1 MSEKKNEP
9 VKLSGKIDI
18 NKDGEGKKFLKTF
31 FSGTLKDAIFN
42 AFTNVFV
49 PYTKDVICKTS
60 TNVVNYWVNGD
71 KAVQTQQVGANRITY
86 WNGVSSQRQV
96 STPVAPVRTTNNIY
110 NVRTLYFDNR
120 GDAEAILMRLKENL
134 DIYKTASVGDLYE
147 LSGVKF
153 SFTDYDYGWRD
164 LSSAY
169 VGRTNDGRYVIELPK
184 AMPLK

>member
-1 MSEKKNEP
+1 MSLNKNEP
-9 VKLSGKIDI
+9 VKLAGKVDI
-18 NKDGEGKKFLKTF
+18 SKDGEGKKFLKTF
-31 FSGTLKDAIFN
+31 FSGTLKEAIYN
-42 AFTNVFV
+42 AFSNVFV

-71 KAVQTQQVGANRITY
+71 KPAPSQQVGPNRITY
-86 WNGVSSQRQV
+86 WNGYSSQRPVVTPAAPARV
-96 STPVAPVRTTNNIY
+96 SNNVY
-110 NVRTLYFDNR
+110 NVGTLYFDDR
-120 GDAEAILMRLKENL
+120 GDAEAVLMRLRENL

-147 LSGVKF
+147 LAGAKF